1 MRPNAL
7 KLGEKIMFFR
17 ILINFIIGYVRVAVE
32 GYYIERFIN
41 ICKNEKIAV
50 WNLKRNNDVKLFLN
64 VGLKDYR
71 RILKVAKKTKCKVK
85 IQRKRGVPFVLN
97 RYKKRKIFGILLM
110 LLIATTIFSSNFIWN
125 IEVRVEND
133 EKVDNIVQDLEEM
146 GLKTGEWKSKVN
158 IKDVISKVRLK
169 RQDIAWMGIELKGT
183 NAIVKIAKAKEKP
196 QILDE
201 NEYCNIVSDKT
212 GVITKI
218 SAQNGTA
225 VVKVGDTITKGT
237 PLINGWLEGKYT
249 GLRYVHA
256 KGEIEAK
263 VWHTR
268 STKVECNQVI
278 KEGTGNEENKYSI
291 KFNNF
296 KINLQKKL
304 SKFEI
309 YDTITSENKL
319 KIFSDF
325 YLPIAIEKTT
335 YKEQKEKNITYTPE
349 EAKNIGIVQ
358 LQKELDG
365 EIENKENI
373 VNKNINFYE
382 RPEAVEVYVTYEVLE
397 NVGTEEKIVF

>member
-1 MRPNAL
+1 
-7 KLGEKIMFFR
+7 MFFR
-17 ILINFIIGYVRVAVE
+17 ILINFIIGYVRIAVE

-50 WNLKRNNDVKLFLN
+50 WNLKRNNDIKLYLN
-64 VGLKDYR
+64 VGLRDYR
-71 RILKVAKKTKCKVK
+71 KIIKVAKKTKCKVK
-85 IQRKRGVPFVLN
+85 IERKRGVPFVFN
-97 RYKKRKIFGILLM
+97 RYKKRKIFGIFLM

-358 LQKELDG
+358 LQKELDE

-382 RPEAVEVYVTYEVLE
+382 RSETVEIYVTYEVLE